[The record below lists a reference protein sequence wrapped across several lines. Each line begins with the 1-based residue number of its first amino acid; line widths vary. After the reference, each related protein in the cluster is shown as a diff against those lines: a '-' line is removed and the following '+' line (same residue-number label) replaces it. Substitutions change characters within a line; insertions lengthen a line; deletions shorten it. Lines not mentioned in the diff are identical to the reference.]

1 MFDLVNSSFFEF
13 LIISLI
19 MGNILVLAITFDE
32 QPDDYSGILDKAN
45 YFFTFVFLL
54 EAVIKL
60 LTFGVMK
67 YFS

>member
-1 MFDLVNSSFFEF
+1 
-13 LIISLI
+13 